1 MVSQLTGRF
10 RMIDHMQTFQDQYFM
25 QQAIQLAKKGQ
36 FTTRPNPCVGCVIVK
51 NGEIIGQGYHYQ
63 AGQPHAEVF
72 ALRQA
77 QDKIGNDLTG
87 ATAYVTLEPCSHH
100 GRTPP
105 CADALIKA
113 NISRVVIAVT
123 DPNPKV
129 AGGGIK
135 KLKQAG
141 ILVTTNI
148 CHEQAYALNQG
159 FFKTMSGKLPYV
171 RLKIACSLDGRV
183 AMANGQ
189 SKWITGEQA
198 RENVQQ
204 LRAISGAIIT
214 GSQTIIDD
222 TPSLNVRSR
231 QIGNLDDIPEPLL
244 VILDRRKRLTL
255 TDSCLKPQQNR
266 SIWLYQ
272 ENNTLSEI
280 LARLRDDYQ
289 IHDVLVESGATLA
302 TAFLQANLVDEFII
316 YQAPCL
322 LGKTAQPMFTA
333 SFEYIHEQLHFH
345 LVSRETIG
353 NDLKLI
359 FKP

>member
-1 MVSQLTGRF
+1 MTTV
-10 RMIDHMQTFQDQYFM
+10 HQDQYFM
-25 QQAIQLAKKGQ
+25 QLAIDLAKKGQ

-51 NGEIIGQGYHYQ
+51 DGQIIGKGYHYQ

-72 ALRQA
+72 ALQEA
-77 QDKIGNDLTG
+77 KANIGNDLSG

-113 NISRVVIAVT
+113 NISRVVVAVT

-129 AGGGIK
+129 AGGGIA
-135 KLKQAG
+135 KLQNAG
-141 ILVTTNI
+141 IHVTTNV
-148 CHEQAYALNQG
+148 CHDKAYDLNQG

-171 RLKIACSLDGRV
+171 RLKIACSLDGRM

-189 SKWITGEQA
+189 SKWITGELA
-198 RENVQQ
+198 RQDVQQ
-204 LRAISGAIIT
+204 LRALSGAIIT
-214 GSQTIIDD
+214 GSQTILDD
-222 TPSLNVRSR
+222 VPNLNVRSKNFA
-231 QIGNLDDIPEPLL
+231 NLADIPQPLL
-244 VILDRRKRLTL
+244 VILDRRKRLSLQDDCVTL
-255 TDSCLKPQQNR
+255 QQNR
-266 SIWLYQ
+266 PLWLCQ
-272 ENNTLSEI
+272 DDKNLSEI
-280 LARLRDDYQ
+280 LTILRDDYQ

-302 TAFLQANLVDEFII
+302 TAFLQANLVDELIV

-322 LGKTAQPMFTA
+322 LGKTAKPMFNA
-333 SFEYIHEQLHFH
+333 SFDYIHEQLRFN

-353 NDLKLI
+353 DDLKLI